1 MPIRRKHLLRVFCTL
16 PGFSNQNH
24 GCGIWDRKKCTGAL
38 QKHRCIFHGKQT
50 RLPVQRKGQAQQEHA
65 VFSLQL
71 EQAAAA
77 GGDGLHTAAAVAV
90 TRAVGYRKPL
100 AHDNLA
106 LIRVLDFQQQLI
118 EPHTAVQRDGPLLL
132 VQPGHGA
139 ERVFQSVGQNGA
151 QLGVWNA
158 QRCGE
163 AELRR
168 QPDAVLL
175 RLFRKRGAQQIDQLV
190 FTVAPEAT
198 R

>member
-1 MPIRRKHLLRVFCTL
+1 M
-16 PGFSNQNH
+16 
-24 GCGIWDRKKCTGAL
+24 
-38 QKHRCIFHGKQT
+38 HRCAAEAPVHFSWQADAAT
-50 RLPVQRKGQAQQEHA
+50 RSAEGPG
-65 VFSLQL
+65 
-71 EQAAAA
+71 AA
-77 GGDGLHTAAAVAV
+77 GTRRFQPAARTGRRGGRRWPAYCGSRSRD
-90 TRAVGYRKPL
+90 RAVGYRKPL

-118 EPHTAVQRDGPLLL
+118 EPHAAVQRDGPLLL

-139 ERVFQSVGQNGA
+139 KRVFQSVGQNGA
-151 QLGVWNA
+151 QLGVRNA

>member
-1 MPIRRKHLLRVFCTL
+1 MAVVY
-16 PGFSNQNH
+16 
-24 GCGIWDRKKCTGAL
+24 GIAKNA
-38 QKHRCIFHGKQT
+38 
-50 RLPVQRKGQAQQEHA
+50 P
-65 VFSLQL
+65 
-71 EQAAAA
+71 
-77 GGDGLHTAAAVAV
+77 GGDALHTAAAVAV

-118 EPHTAVQRDGPLLL
+118 EPHAAVQRDGPLLL

>member
-50 RLPVQRKGQAQQEHA
+50 RLPVQRKGQAQQEHT
-65 VFSLQL
+65 VFS
-71 EQAAAA
+71 
-77 GGDGLHTAAAVAV
+77 
-90 TRAVGYRKPL
+90 RKPL

-118 EPHTAVQRDGPLLL
+118 EPHAAVQRDGPLLL

>member
-1 MPIRRKHLLRVFCTL
+1 M
-16 PGFSNQNH
+16 
-24 GCGIWDRKKCTGAL
+24 
-38 QKHRCIFHGKQT
+38 HRCAAEAPVHFSHGKQT
-50 RLPVQRKGQAQQEHA
+50 RLPVQRKGQAQQEHT

-71 EQAAAA
+71 KQAAAA

-118 EPHTAVQRDGPLLL
+118 EPHAAVQRDGPLLL

>member
-1 MPIRRKHLLRVFCTL
+1 M
-16 PGFSNQNH
+16 GS
-24 GCGIWDRKKCTGAL
+24 
-38 QKHRCIFHGKQT
+38 QKMHRCAAEAPVHFSWQADAAT
-50 RLPVQRKGQAQQEHA
+50 RSAEGPG
-65 VFSLQL
+65 
-71 EQAAAA
+71 AA
-77 GGDGLHTAAAVAV
+77 GTHRFQPAAQTGRRGGRRWPAYCGS
-90 TRAVGYRKPL
+90 RSRDRKPL

-118 EPHTAVQRDGPLLL
+118 EPHAAVQRDGPLLL